1 MHTFST
7 TRESEIVVGADR
19 GALWDALTDPDLL
32 ARLTPLLQRIDADG
46 DVWRWHMAGVSV
58 LGVGISPA
66 FTEKMA
72 FDPQRRIGYTHS
84 PPTGVVERTG
94 ADGWYSLDDDPSGTR
109 LGISLTLRVEL
120 PLARITAPAVVTA
133 MNATLQRTG
142 DRFTANLLRHLGIT
156 PRWDGS

>member
-1 MHTFST
+1 MPF
-7 TRESEIVVGADR
+7 DR
-19 GALWDALTDPDLL
+19 
-32 ARLTPLLQRIDADG
+32 QRG
-46 DVWRWHMAGVSV
+46 
-58 LGVGISPA
+58 
-66 FTEKMA
+66 
-72 FDPQRRIGYTHS
+72 IGYPHS
-84 PPTGVVERTG
+84 PPRGVVERTG